1 MSEQSISTDDQAP
14 PPRKRGFL
22 DSDTVDRPALAASLM
37 IFALM
42 LLGLQDA
49 LIKFTSGM
57 ISLWQFQLIRSALN
71 LTLVL
76 ILARMIW
83 GTSRFSPK
91 RWWAVMLRS
100 FFLVVTMV
108 FFFSGI
114 PFLSLAEIAAG
125 LYVYPLY
132 IALLS
137 SVLLGERVGPRR
149 VIAII
154 VGFIGT
160 LLILKPGTSSF
171 TYVNLLPVGAAFFY
185 ALTVM
190 STRKL
195 CREESPVTLAFGVAV
210 TFLAAGVIGTL
221 VFSTPAV
228 VTSLGDLP
236 EQWPYLLTGWRALP
250 LSVLALV
257 AVCSVLNLTANIA
270 LSKSYQSAEPSWLA
284 PFDYSY
290 LIFATFWGF
299 VFSGTIP
306 DRWMIAGMALIA
318 AAGTFV
324 AWRERVEK
332 KELERRANFHRNLR

>member
-1 MSEQSISTDDQAP
+1 MSEQTVSTKSAA
-14 PPRKRGFL
+14 PPRKPGFL
-22 DSDTVDRPALAASLM
+22 EGSSIDQPALAAGLM

-57 ISLWQFQLIRSALN
+57 LSLWQFQLIRSSLN
-71 LTLVL
+71 LLLVL

-83 GTSRFSPK
+83 GTSRPAPK

-108 FFFSGI
+108 FFFAGI

-132 IALLS
+132 IAVLS
-137 SVLLGERVGPRR
+137 GVFLGERVGPRR
-149 VIAII
+149 VFAILA
-154 VGFIGT
+154 GFVGT
-160 LLILKPGTSSF
+160 LLILKPGTDSF
-171 TYVNLLPVGAAFFY
+171 RLVNLLPVIAALWY

-195 CREESPVTLAFGVAV
+195 CREESPVTLAFGVAI
-210 TFLAAGVIGTL
+210 TFLAAGLVGTL
-221 VFSTPAV
+221 ALSTSV
-228 VTSLGDLP
+228 VSHALGTWP
-236 EQWPYLLTGWRALP
+236 EQWPYLFSGWRDIPMWVVGLIMC
-250 LSVLALV
+250 
-257 AVCSVLNLTANIA
+257 CSLLNVTANIS
-270 LSKSYQSAEPSWLA
+270 LSKSYQSAESSWLA

-306 DRWMIAGMALIA
+306 DNWTFAGMSLIA
-318 AAGTFV
+318 AAGIFV